1 MSLPTVQEAAR
12 ELRHALRGANVAG
25 GDPALNAAIE
35 EFSAALNEIDDD
47 GPLEDEDDG
56 EGLCECR
63 RDRDACDTF
72 EDPEAE
78 HGGI

>member
-1 MSLPTVQEAAR
+1 MAD
-12 ELRHALRGANVAG
+12 

-47 GPLEDEDDG
+47 GPLVDEEDE
-56 EGLCECR
+56 EGLCECG
-63 RDRDACDTF
+63 RDRDACATF